1 MNKKIIKVSSLF
13 LVLVCI
19 TSLVYIISY
28 VCNLKQEEKYLG
40 HLAEEAEQ
48 VKDIVL
54 NEEIREKAK
63 GELQNPKSAKIIVK
77 SETTEE
83 IQYSILSKYEELHQQ
98 NSDMIGWI
106 KIEDTNIN
114 YPVMQT
120 EINNP
125 TFYIN
130 RNFQKKESV
139 LGIPFIDSRCTLES
153 ENIIIYS
160 HNMRNG
166 TMFGELTKYKEEEY
180 YKKHRIIIC
189 DTIYEERKYEI
200 IAVLLSKVYYY
211 DKPTEGTFEFY
222 NYIEL
227 DTKEQF
233 DEYVTALKEQSL
245 YETGVSAEYNDNLI
259 TLVTCN
265 YHTEDG
271 RLLVVAKRIQ

>member
-1 MNKKIIKVSSLF
+1 MNKKIIKVINLF
-13 LVLVCI
+13 LVLICI
-19 TSLVYIISY
+19 TSLVYIIDY
-28 VCNLKQEEKYLG
+28 VYNLKQEENYLG
-40 HLAEEAEQ
+40 HLAEETEQ
-48 VKDIVL
+48 IKYIVL
-54 NEEIREKAK
+54 NEEIKEKNK
-63 GELQNPKSAKIIVK
+63 SELQNPKPEKVIVK
-77 SETTEE
+77 NETTEE
-83 IQYSILSKYEELHQQ
+83 VQYSILSKYEKLHRK

-120 EINNP
+120 EMNDP

-130 RNFQKKESV
+130 KDFEKKESV
-139 LGIPFIDSRCTLES
+139 LGIPFVDSRCTLES

-160 HNMRNG
+160 HNMKNG
-166 TMFGELTKYKEEEY
+166 TMFGGLSKYKEEEY
-180 YKKHRIIIC
+180 YKGHEIIIF

-200 IAVLLSKVYYY
+200 IAIVLSKVFYN
-211 DKPTEGTFEFY
+211 KNSTEGTFKFY

-227 DTKEQF
+227 DTEERF
-233 DEYVTALKEQSL
+233 NEYVEELKRQDL
-245 YETGVSAEYNDNLI
+245 YETGVTAEYNDNLI